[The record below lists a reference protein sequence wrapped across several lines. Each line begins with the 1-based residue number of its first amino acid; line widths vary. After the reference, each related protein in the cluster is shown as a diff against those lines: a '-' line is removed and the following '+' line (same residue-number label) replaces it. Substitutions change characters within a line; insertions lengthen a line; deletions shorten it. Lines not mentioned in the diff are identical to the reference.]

1 MGGDNVEDD
10 MTTSRTQRTGETTA
24 ELIERLV
31 ERGRRVEAEG
41 VERVRALTGGLRDQV
56 SETIGSLEEAVEQST
71 RRALE
76 RARIPTREE
85 LERLAGR
92 IDDLAGLVRE
102 LQAPRDASTTG
113 DRTYHVAPHPE
124 GGWKV
129 EAEELGRASSTHR
142 TKAEAVRAG
151 RELAGRRAPARLV
164 VHRADGTIQEHR
176 SYD

>member
-1 MGGDNVEDD
+1 MR
-10 MTTSRTQRTGETTA
+10 TSDTRRTGDGA
-24 ELIERLV
+24 SELLERLV
-31 ERGRRVEAEG
+31 ERGRRIEAEG
-41 VERVRALTGGLRDQV
+41 AERVRALTEGIRGQV
-56 SETIGSLEEAVEQST
+56 SDTIGSLEEAVEHSA

-85 LERLAGR
+85 LDRLSGR

-102 LQAPRDASTTG
+102 LRAAREVSTTG
-113 DRTYHVAPHPE
+113 GRTYHVAPNPE

-129 EAEELGRASSTHR
+129 EAEEAGRASSTHR

>member
-1 MGGDNVEDD
+1 
-10 MTTSRTQRTGETTA
+10 MTTTRTKQSPETTA
-24 ELIERLV
+24 DLLERLV
-31 ERGRRVEAEG
+31 ERGRRVEEEG
-41 VERVRALTGGLRDQV
+41 AERVRALTEGIRDQV
-56 SETIGSLEEAVEQST
+56 SGTLGSLEEAVEHSA

-76 RARIPTREE
+76 RARIPTRDE
-85 LERLAGR
+85 LERLSGR

-102 LQAPRDASTTG
+102 MQAARATPASG

-151 RELAGRRAPARLV
+151 RELAARQAPARLV